1 MKKTSLAKVVGKA
14 IRARREATGLSQ
26 DRFADVIDM
35 HSAYFAA
42 IERGEK
48 NVTLPTLERVAKGL
62 QIRMADL
69 LRDIDR

>member
-1 MKKTSLAKVVGKA
+1 MKKTSLAKLIGKA

-35 HSAYFAA
+35 HRAYFAA

>member
-1 MKKTSLAKVVGKA
+1 MLIGKA
-14 IRARREATGLSQ
+14 IRARREATGMSQ

-35 HSAYFAA
+35 HRAYYAA

-62 QIRMADL
+62 RIRMADL
-69 LRDIDR
+69 LTDIDR

>member
-35 HSAYFAA
+35 HRAYFAA